1 MLCAGCSEKEKLVV
15 HDTTSMSADDCK
27 AMAAAI
33 QAQYATIMSSHN
45 PQASLI
51 LDLSDNSANLVINI
65 QNNTIVMAQLTLR
78 NPYPNSPDMAPT
90 PYTDIHGD
98 GVLETYP
105 ANTRTLPQ
113 SSLTYANYLA
123 LLTRFGI
130 PKEVKKEEIPS
141 QTPIS
146 KNRKTNPAQDIMP
159 PPSPLD
165 VLNRIAQ

>member
-1 MLCAGCSEKEKLVV
+1 MLCTGCSEKEKPTVR
-15 HDTTSMSADDCK
+15 DTTSMNTDDCK
-27 AMAAAI
+27 VMAAAI
-33 QAQYATIMSSHN
+33 QAQYAAIMNSHN

-51 LDLSDNSANLVINI
+51 LELPDNSATLVINI

-78 NPYPNSPDMAPT
+78 NPYPNNPDLAPT

-105 ANTRTLPQ
+105 ADLRTLPR
-113 SSLTYANYLA
+113 SSLTYGNYLA

-141 QTPIS
+141 QNPIS
-146 KNRKTNPAQDIMP
+146 KNRKIHTAQDIMP